1 MVEMY
6 VLKKLL
12 VCEGKKQHRDTDP
25 HEFHAVV
32 QGSFPSE
39 KQQKVLIIRQDHIC
53 KLEKYKTNKQKYK
66 TQPKHIK
73 KNQYKPKP

>member
-12 VCEGKKQHRDTDP
+12 VCEGKRQHRDTDP

-53 KLEKYKTNKQKYK
+53 KLEKYKTNKQTKMQNP
-66 TQPKHIK
+66 TQTH
-73 KNQYKPKP
+73 